1 MQRAVVMMNSPYG
14 ASETEHNAQLAALLD
29 DVAREVEATHGE
41 IEIHLTGGPL
51 IAVGNAQQIKTDSMV
66 SVILAVTLILALLF
80 VTLRSWRNLLLIVV
94 SIAWGW
100 LFAMGCL
107 ALIHQEVS
115 IIVIGISSVILGIA
129 VNYPLHLTDHLSHAP
144 DMKTTLG
151 EIVQPLVVGNIT
163 TVGAF
168 LTLVPLKS
176 AALRDLGLFSAF
188 LLAGT
193 ILFVL
198 LWLP

>member
-1 MQRAVVMMNSPYG
+1 MKC
-14 ASETEHNAQLAALLD
+14 LL
-29 DVAREVEATHGE
+29 
-41 IEIHLTGGPL
+41 
-51 IAVGNAQQIKTDSMV
+51 M
-66 SVILAVTLILALLF
+66 LLF
-80 VTLRSWRNLLLIVV
+80 LTFRSVRHLLLIAL
-94 SIAWGW
+94 SIGWGW

-107 ALIHQEVS
+107 ALLHQEVS

-129 VNYPLHLTDHLSHAP
+129 VNYPLHLIDHLSHTP
-144 DMKTTLG
+144 DMKTTLK

-176 AALRDLGLFSAF
+176 VALRDLGLFSAF
-188 LLAGT
+188 LLIGT

-198 LWLP
+198 LWLPQLAKHGAHSGVPLGKRASAGPGPAAHDLLHLDRQREKQAFPDVDVSP